1 MKNIL
6 ITGSNGQLGS
16 EIREISDQYENYN
29 FIFTDV
35 EELDLTISEDIVSFF
50 TDNKIDACINCAAYT
65 AVDKAEDEVELA
77 MLVNSTAVE
86 NLSKVCKNNGT
97 LLFHISTDYVFNG
110 KHFMPYVE
118 TDTVSPDSQ
127 YGLSKL
133 KGEEA
138 VMLNCDKAIIVRT
151 SWLYSSHGNN
161 FVKTLIKLGNER
173 DQLSVVSDQIGVPTS
188 AELIADIT
196 SVCLMQALRKNT
208 DLSGIY
214 HLAPSGNTSWY
225 GFSQYLLEKGQS
237 IVDGLSSHSVNLNPI
252 PTSQYPTPA
261 KRPKNSL
268 LNTNKISKEFGI
280 FMPMW
285 QTHVDRFLNQNY
297 GH

>member
-6 ITGSNGQLGS
+6 VTGSNGQLGS
-16 EIREISDQYENYN
+16 EIREISDRYENYN
-29 FIFTDV
+29 FVFTDV
-35 EELDLTISEDIVSFF
+35 EELDLTISEDIDSFF
-50 TDNKIDACINCAAYT
+50 TDNKIDVCVNCAAYT
-65 AVDKAEDEVELA
+65 AVDKAEDEIELA
-77 MLVNSTAVE
+77 MLVNSTAVV

-173 DQLSVVSDQIGVPTS
+173 DQLSVVSDQVGTPTYAADL
-188 AELIADIT
+188 AEAIMVMIASFDET
-196 SVCLMQALRKNT
+196 KPKE
-208 DLSGIY
+208 IY
-214 HLAPSGNTSWY
+214 HFSNEGAISWY
-225 GFSQYLLEKGQS
+225 DFGKA
-237 IVDGLSSHSVNLNPI
+237 IMKLSNIECAINPI
-252 PTSQYPTPA
+252 DSKDYPSKA
-261 KRPKNSL
+261 NRPFYSVLSKSKIKKHYGVNVPYWEDSL
-268 LNTNKISKEFGI
+268 RRMIIKSK
-280 FMPMW
+280 
-285 QTHVDRFLNQNY
+285 
-297 GH
+297 

>member
-173 DQLSVVSDQIGVPTS
+173 DQLSVVSDQVGTPTYAADL
-188 AELIADIT
+188 AEAIMVMIASFDET
-196 SVCLMQALRKNT
+196 KPKE
-208 DLSGIY
+208 IY
-214 HLAPSGNTSWY
+214 HFSNEGAISWY
-225 GFSQYLLEKGQS
+225 DFGKA
-237 IVDGLSSHSVNLNPI
+237 IMKLSDIECAINPIDSKDYPSKANRPFYSVLSKSKIKKHYSVNVP
-252 PTSQYPTPA
+252 YWED
-261 KRPKNSL
+261 SL
-268 LNTNKISKEFGI
+268 HRMIIKSK
-280 FMPMW
+280 
-285 QTHVDRFLNQNY
+285 
-297 GH
+297 

>member
-50 TDNKIDACINCAAYT
+50 TDNKIDVCVNCAAYT

-173 DQLSVVSDQIGVPTS
+173 DQLSVVSDQVGTPTYAADL
-188 AELIADIT
+188 AEAIMVMIASFDET
-196 SVCLMQALRKNT
+196 KPKE
-208 DLSGIY
+208 IY
-214 HLAPSGNTSWY
+214 HFSNEGVISWY
-225 GFSQYLLEKGQS
+225 DFGKA
-237 IVDGLSSHSVNLNPI
+237 IMKLSDIECAINPI
-252 PTSQYPTPA
+252 DSKDYPSKA
-261 KRPKNSL
+261 NRPFYSVLSKSKIKKHYGVNVPYWEDSL
-268 LNTNKISKEFGI
+268 RRMIIKSK
-280 FMPMW
+280 
-285 QTHVDRFLNQNY
+285 
-297 GH
+297 

>member
-1 MKNIL
+1 MMKNIL

-173 DQLSVVSDQIGVPTS
+173 DQLSVVSDQVGTPTYAADL
-188 AELIADIT
+188 AEAIMVMIASFDET
-196 SVCLMQALRKNT
+196 KPKE
-208 DLSGIY
+208 IY
-214 HLAPSGNTSWY
+214 HFSNEGAISWY
-225 GFSQYLLEKGQS
+225 DFGKA
-237 IVDGLSSHSVNLNPI
+237 IMKLSDIECAINPIDSKDYPSKANRPFYSVLSKSKIKKHYSVNVP
-252 PTSQYPTPA
+252 YWED
-261 KRPKNSL
+261 SL
-268 LNTNKISKEFGI
+268 RRMIIKSK
-280 FMPMW
+280 
-285 QTHVDRFLNQNY
+285 
-297 GH
+297 

>member
-50 TDNKIDACINCAAYT
+50 TDNKIDVCVNCAAYT
-65 AVDKAEDEVELA
+65 AVDKAEDEIELA
-77 MLVNSTAVE
+77 MLVNSTAVD

-110 KHFMPYVE
+110 KHFMPYSE

-173 DQLSVVSDQIGVPTS
+173 DQLSVVSDQVGTPTYAADL
-188 AELIADIT
+188 AEAIMVMIASFDET
-196 SVCLMQALRKNT
+196 KPKE
-208 DLSGIY
+208 IY
-214 HLAPSGNTSWY
+214 HFSNEGAISWY
-225 GFSQYLLEKGQS
+225 DFGKA
-237 IVDGLSSHSVNLNPI
+237 IMKLSNIECAINPI
-252 PTSQYPTPA
+252 DSKDYA
-261 KRPKNSL
+261 SKANRPFYSVLSKLKIKKHYGVNVPYWEDSL
-268 LNTNKISKEFGI
+268 HRMIIKSK
-280 FMPMW
+280 
-285 QTHVDRFLNQNY
+285 
-297 GH
+297 

>member
-1 MKNIL
+1 MMKNIL

-173 DQLSVVSDQIGVPTS
+173 DQLSVVSDQVGTPTYAADL
-188 AELIADIT
+188 AEAIMVMIASFDET
-196 SVCLMQALRKNT
+196 KPKE
-208 DLSGIY
+208 IY
-214 HLAPSGNTSWY
+214 HFSNEGAISWY
-225 GFSQYLLEKGQS
+225 DFGKA
-237 IVDGLSSHSVNLNPI
+237 IMKLSDIECAINPI
-252 PTSQYPTPA
+252 DSKDYPSKA
-261 KRPKNSL
+261 NRPFYSVLSKSKIKKHYGVNVPYWEDSL
-268 LNTNKISKEFGI
+268 RRMIIKSK
-280 FMPMW
+280 
-285 QTHVDRFLNQNY
+285 
-297 GH
+297 

>member
-173 DQLSVVSDQIGVPTS
+173 DQLSVVSDQVGTPTYAADL
-188 AELIADIT
+188 AEAIMVMIASFDET
-196 SVCLMQALRKNT
+196 KPKE
-208 DLSGIY
+208 IY
-214 HLAPSGNTSWY
+214 HFSNEGVISWY
-225 GFSQYLLEKGQS
+225 DFGKA
-237 IVDGLSSHSVNLNPI
+237 IMKLSDIECAINPIDSKDYPSKANRPFYSVLSKSKIKKHYSVNVP
-252 PTSQYPTPA
+252 YWED
-261 KRPKNSL
+261 SL
-268 LNTNKISKEFGI
+268 HRMIIKSK
-280 FMPMW
+280 
-285 QTHVDRFLNQNY
+285 
-297 GH
+297 

>member
-16 EIREISDQYENYN
+16 EIREISDRYENYN
-29 FIFTDV
+29 FVFTDV

-50 TDNKIDACINCAAYT
+50 ADNKIDACINCAAYT
-65 AVDKAEDEVELA
+65 AVDKAEDEVELV

-173 DQLSVVSDQIGVPTS
+173 DQLSVVSDQVGTPTYAADL
-188 AELIADIT
+188 AEAIMVMIASFDET
-196 SVCLMQALRKNT
+196 KPKE
-208 DLSGIY
+208 IY
-214 HLAPSGNTSWY
+214 HFSNEGAISWY
-225 GFSQYLLEKGQS
+225 DFGKA
-237 IVDGLSSHSVNLNPI
+237 IMKLSNIECAINPI
-252 PTSQYPTPA
+252 DSKDYPSKA
-261 KRPKNSL
+261 NRPFYSVLSKSKIKKHYGVNVPYWEDSL
-268 LNTNKISKEFGI
+268 RRMIIKSK
-280 FMPMW
+280 
-285 QTHVDRFLNQNY
+285 
-297 GH
+297 

>member
-6 ITGSNGQLGS
+6 VTGSNGQLGS
-16 EIREISDQYENYN
+16 EIREISDRYENYN

-50 TDNKIDACINCAAYT
+50 TDNKIDVCVNCAAYT
-65 AVDKAEDEVELA
+65 AVDKAEDEIELA
-77 MLVNSTAVE
+77 MLVNSTAVD

-173 DQLSVVSDQIGVPTS
+173 DQLSVVSDQVGTPTYAADL
-188 AELIADIT
+188 AEAIMVMIASFDET
-196 SVCLMQALRKNT
+196 KPKE
-208 DLSGIY
+208 IY
-214 HLAPSGNTSWY
+214 HFSNEGAISWY
-225 GFSQYLLEKGQS
+225 DFGKA
-237 IVDGLSSHSVNLNPI
+237 IMKLSNIECAINPI
-252 PTSQYPTPA
+252 DSKDYPSKA
-261 KRPKNSL
+261 NRPFYSVLSKSKIKKHYGVNVPYWEDSL
-268 LNTNKISKEFGI
+268 RRMIIKSK
-280 FMPMW
+280 
-285 QTHVDRFLNQNY
+285 
-297 GH
+297 

>member
-1 MKNIL
+1 VKVNSCMMKNIL

-173 DQLSVVSDQIGVPTS
+173 DQLSVVSDQVGTPTYAADL
-188 AELIADIT
+188 AEAIMVMIASFDET
-196 SVCLMQALRKNT
+196 KPKE
-208 DLSGIY
+208 IY
-214 HLAPSGNTSWY
+214 HFSNEGAISWY
-225 GFSQYLLEKGQS
+225 DFGKA
-237 IVDGLSSHSVNLNPI
+237 IMKLSDIECAINPI
-252 PTSQYPTPA
+252 DSKDYPSKA
-261 KRPKNSL
+261 NRPFYSVLSKSKIKKHYGVNVPYWEDSL
-268 LNTNKISKEFGI
+268 RRMIIKSK
-280 FMPMW
+280 
-285 QTHVDRFLNQNY
+285 
-297 GH
+297 